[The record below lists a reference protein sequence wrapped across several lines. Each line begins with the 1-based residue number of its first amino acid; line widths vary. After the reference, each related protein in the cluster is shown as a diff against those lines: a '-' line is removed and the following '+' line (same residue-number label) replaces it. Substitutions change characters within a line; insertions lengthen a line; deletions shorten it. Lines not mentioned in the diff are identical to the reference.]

1 MNTKMKTNT
10 EINKRIQNLEEK
22 INLTKAR
29 ENRIVYR
36 CLINELLWV
45 LGEEKWLKN
54 QNFIFIGNVK
64 DVGLTNLKN
73 P

>member
-45 LGEEKWLKN
+45 LGEEK
-54 QNFIFIGNVK
+54 
-64 DVGLTNLKN
+64 
-73 P
+73 